1 MVLLALWG
9 GGGVDSAGGLR
20 LDAALMR
27 KDAFERARTLA
38 GEVEIEL
45 LAMRAAEGAFLFRDD
60 AGAASVFEKHGAK
73 ALATLQS
80 LRRIPEAEPARTHID
95 TVNDGVVQHVAQFRI
110 VAETRRGRGATRA
123 ADLDRLNDIYA
134 YVTPS
139 VEGLRV
145 FAYDGA
151 ASASLDAGRT
161 REAVRRLGRF
171 SVVIITVLFVGI
183 ALAFARSIARPLVAV
198 AEAASYVAEG
208 DTAIMIPAI
217 ANADEIGDLA
227 RALKRYQTS
236 LADVDAMRDEHAEA
250 IVRGRAEHAEDRSRI
265 GRAVALAAGDG
276 TEPIL
281 GAASEVESAAAE
293 LAGIADAAAREA
305 AAVAEAAERA
315 SADVAAGWASAERL
329 SASVGSIGEHVVRSA
344 EIAKFAVV
352 EANRTTERVEG
363 LAAAADKIGE
373 VVKLITEIADQ
384 THLLALNATI
394 EAARAGDAGKGF
406 SVVEANR
413 TTERVEGL
421 AAAADKIGEVVKLI
435 TEIADQTHLLALN
448 ATIEAARAGDAG
460 KGFSVVAAEVK
471 SLANQTAK
479 ATNAIGAQVGDIQT
493 ASRQAMAAIAKIA
506 ATVAK
511 IDEFAG
517 EAARAVDEQ
526 GAETEK
532 IARDLGQTAE
542 GTRSLFGSAS
552 NFASSA
558 SKTGAVAE
566 KMAAAAAALAREA
579 QALRERLEGVVGSGR
594 RRAIVIDRIV
604 ARCIADGDSPAT

>member
-1 MVLLALWG
+1 MVFLAPRNCWTVPKVSENTASTIRARAHEPLAITRATPTLFGNLSVSVRVNVLAGLGLVALLALWG
-9 GGGVDSAGGLR
+9 VDFAGGLR

-110 VAETRRGRGATRA
+110 VAETRRGRGVTRA

-145 FAYDGA
+145 FAHDGA

-161 REAVRRLGRF
+161 REAVRRLGLF

-198 AEAASYVAEG
+198 AEAASDVAEG

-250 IVRGRAEHAEDRSRI
+250 IARGRAEHEEDRSRI

-315 SADVAAGWASAERL
+315 SADVAAGWASVERL

-344 EIAKFAVV
+344 EIAKSAVV
-352 EANRTTERVEG
+352 EANR
-363 LAAAADKIGE
+363 A
-373 VVKLITEIADQ
+373 
-384 THLLALNATI
+384 
-394 EAARAGDAGKGF
+394 
-406 SVVEANR
+406 
-413 TTERVEGL
+413 TERVEGL

-542 GTRSLFGSAS
+542 GTRSVFGSAS
-552 NFASSA
+552 NVASSA

-566 KMAAAAAALAREA
+566 KMVAAAAALAREA
-579 QALRERLEGVVGSGR
+579 QALRERLEGVVGSG
-594 RRAIVIDRIV
+594 
-604 ARCIADGDSPAT
+604 GGGPSS

>member
-1 MVLLALWG
+1 MPASAWWRCLRS
-9 GGGVDSAGGLR
+9 GGGVHFAGGLR

-110 VAETRRGRGATRA
+110 VAETRRGRGVTRA

-145 FAYDGA
+145 FAHDGA

-293 LAGIADAAAREA
+293 LAGIATAAAREA

-344 EIAKFAVV
+344 EIAKSA
-352 EANRTTERVEG
+352 
-363 LAAAADKIGE
+363 
-373 VVKLITEIADQ
+373 
-384 THLLALNATI
+384 
-394 EAARAGDAGKGF
+394 
-406 SVVEANR
+406 VVEANR

-542 GTRSLFGSAS
+542 GTRSVFGSAS

-579 QALRERLEGVVGSGR
+579 QALRERLEGVVGSG
-594 RRAIVIDRIV
+594 
-604 ARCIADGDSPAT
+604 DSGPSS